1 MEFTDNQDEIAKR
14 ALEGSIFLT
23 GIAGSGKT
31 TIGKIFLNYLL
42 EKDIPGNKILVLVP
56 QKSLGITYS
65 EFLERIEYF
74 NGNLPDIQ
82 TVSGIS
88 QKIIRLFWPIIA
100 PQYKFKNPKLYP
112 TFLNIE
118 SAQYFMAKVCE
129 PFFEKNFF
137 STIKSEKPRILSQ
150 ILDNLNKSALVGF
163 PHEEIALRLKSAWS
177 KESNH
182 IIAYDEAQECANTFR
197 DYCLEF
203 NFIDF
208 SLQYEIFNKIIHES
222 FLIQQYL
229 FNSYEYLIY
238 DNCEEDTP
246 VAHDLILEWLPRFKS
261 ALVIQ
266 DENAGFRTFLGA
278 DPTSA
283 PRLSENCQ
291 ELIEV
296 QDSFITDPPIQEI
309 ISIYNKAL
317 SHQPIGLISD
327 TGFKRLS
334 FHHLKFYPDMIDLVV
349 NQIDEKIKQGVDP
362 GKIAILAPFVSNAL
376 RFQIQQRMND
386 NNIKLVTHRPS
397 RSLREESITHS
408 LISWTKLAYPEWGL
422 SPSIYQFRTAITHS
436 IGNMDPIRADLL
448 SRIVLAKND
457 TFALRSM
464 NDVRPEMLERIT
476 IQAIFQYQK
485 IFTWLM
491 NYQNNKSEVDVFL
504 ASFFGEILSQP
515 GFGFHENYEGAEI
528 TGRLIESMQNFRKN
542 TFSHFLKTGE
552 NWALDYI
559 TMLENGLISALY
571 LQTWDLPPQ
580 DAVYLAPAHTF
591 LMQNRPVEIQIWL
604 DIGNMGWWQRLMQ
617 PLTQPYV
624 LSRNWIDGTKWTDI
638 HEYENNQKNLEKLI
652 SGLLRRCSGNLIL
665 HTTGYNESGD
675 EQTGPLLKAT
685 QRILRT
691 YHRQI
696 GNKNV

>member
-1 MEFTDNQDEIAKR
+1 MLFTDNQEKIAKR
-14 ALEGSIFLT
+14 ALEGSVFLT
-23 GIAGSGKT
+23 GFAGSGKT
-31 TIGKIFLNYLL
+31 TIGKIFLKLLL
-42 EKDIPGNKILVLVP
+42 EQDTPGNKILVLVP
-56 QKSLGITYS
+56 QKSLGLTYS
-65 EFLERIEYF
+65 DFLESVEIY
-74 NGNLPDIQ
+74 NGNLPVIQ
-82 TVSGIS
+82 TISGIS

-100 PQYKFKNPKLYP
+100 PQFKFNHPKQYP

-118 SAQYFMAKVCE
+118 SAQYFMAKVCD
-129 PFFEKNFF
+129 PFFEKNYF
-137 STIKSEKPRILSQ
+137 SSIKSEKPRILSQ

-163 PHEEIALRLKSAWS
+163 PHEEIDLRLKSAWS

-182 IIAYDEAQECANTFR
+182 IIAYDEAQECANAFR
-197 DYCLEF
+197 NYCLEF
-203 NFIDF
+203 NLIDF

-246 VAHDLILEWLPRFKS
+246 VAHDLILKWLSGLKS

-266 DENAGFRTFLGA
+266 DENAGFRSFLGA
-278 DPTSA
+278 DSTSA
-283 PRLSENCQ
+283 IRLAKNCQ
-291 ELIEV
+291 EIIEV
-296 QDSFITDPPIQEI
+296 RDSFISGPPIHEI
-309 ISIYNKAL
+309 ISIYRNAL
-317 SHQPIGLISD
+317 SHQPIGGISEP
-327 TGFKRLS
+327 GFRRLS
-334 FHHLKFYPDMIDLVV
+334 FHHHKFYPDMINQVV
-349 NQIDEKIKQGVDP
+349 QQIDDFIKQGINP

-376 RFQIQQRMND
+376 RFQIQQRMIEK
-386 NNIKLVTHRPS
+386 NIKLVTHRPS
-397 RSLREESITHS
+397 RSLREESITHG

-422 SPSIYQFRTAITHS
+422 LPSVYQFRTAITHA
-436 IGNMDPIRADLL
+436 IGDMDPIRADLL
-448 SRIVLAKND
+448 SRIVLTKNNA
-457 TFALRSM
+457 FALRPI
-464 NDVRPEMLERIT
+464 DVVRPEMLERIT
-476 IQAIFQYQK
+476 IQAVFQYQK
-485 IFTWLM
+485 IFSWLV
-491 NYQNNKSEVDVFL
+491 NYQENKSEVDVFL

-542 TFSHFLKTGE
+542 TLSHFQKTGE

-624 LSRNWIDGTKWTDI
+624 LSRNWKDGMKWTDI

-665 HTTGYNESGD
+665 HTTGYNENGD